1 MRPFTASLIE
11 PLPHGPQNIHRSSG
25 MRSSALTGVL
35 LGCGLRRR
43 ELTDLE
49 FTHLQQREEHWAIV
63 DLIGKCGHIPNRSY
77 A

>member
-1 MRPFTASLIE
+1 LA
-11 PLPHGPQNIHRSSG
+11 
-25 MRSSALTGVL
+25 
-35 LGCGLRRR
+35 
-43 ELTDLE
+43 DLE